1 MTKERVFLST
11 QQSYLIMPDS
21 LRETFNSS
29 NKRVCGR
36 KSSILNFS
44 ILIARWI
51 GRPSSKLLTQEDVCD
66 VKPCEIVF
74 KRLAVELRI
83 TVAVGLG
90 SNIADRGNAVCY
102 KEIQKRR

>member
-11 QQSYLIMPDS
+11 QQSHLIMSDS

-29 NKRVCGR
+29 NKRVCVR
-36 KSSILNFS
+36 KSSILDFS
-44 ILIARWI
+44 ILVACWI
-51 GRPSSKLLTQEDVCD
+51 GRPSSKLLTQEDECD
-66 VKPCEIVF
+66 VKPCKIVF

-83 TVAVGLG
+83 TAAVGLG